1 VKYEQRFSIKSEDIN
16 LQHEEPLELHC
27 LELLDYIPQTN
38 KRSYVVHPP
47 EIIEVLI
54 PQKLESF
61 RKKHKRSARWNDK
74 RSKISKKKSK
84 NFISGR
90 NYRVIE
96 VPKTSGKKPKV
107 EKRWQLLC
115 NHCKVLFLARPTP
128 KNSRYVVNHQCQPDG
143 VRRQTCHQFMRLKR
157 KQYIIGVKGRN
168 CVLPHESACIQHVEC
183 FGDPDCH

>member
-1 VKYEQRFSIKSEDIN
+1 MKLKLEQYYLEHTPHYPRVKLESE
-16 LQHEEPLELHC
+16 LQHPCQPDLQLRC
-27 LELLDYIPQTN
+27 LELLDYIPLHKQTYELN
-38 KRSYVVHPP
+38 PP

-54 PQKLESF
+54 PRKVEPNVRKQ
-61 RKKHKRSARWNDK
+61 KKHKPWSHKK
-74 RSKISKKKSK
+74 RAKLSKKK
-84 NFISGR
+84 NLISG

-96 VPKTSGKKPKV
+96 VPKTSGKKPRV

-143 VRRQTCHQFMRLKR
+143 IRR
-157 KQYIIGVKGRN
+157 QYIIGVKGRN

-183 FGDPDCH
+183 FGDE